1 MPVTSFQL
9 TANNPIEKIFW
20 GRVPVQHAMA
30 GYYFA
35 RDSCLQQLIHQF
47 KYKGRKDIAAFLGRQ
62 LGLQLMQSNWWQNIS
77 LIIPVP
83 LNKMK
88 MRHRGYNQAAMLANG
103 IADIL
108 GCKVVE
114 DGLAA
119 FLGRQ
124 LGLQL
129 MQSNWWQS
137 ISLIIPV
144 PLNKMKM
151 RHRGYN
157 QAAMLANGIA
167 DILGCKVVEDGLAR
181 KAHAVTQTH
190 KTRLERWENVAE
202 VFQLNNK
209 EKVKNSH
216 VLLVDDVL
224 TTGATLEA
232 CGHALL
238 DAGDAELSICSL
250 AYASR

>member
-1 MPVTSFQL
+1 MIRSLLHLLYPHICENCGYDLTGTEEVLCISCIRKMPATSFQL
-9 TANNPIEKIFW
+9 TANNPVEKVFW

-35 RDSCLQQLIHQF
+35 RDGCLQQLIHQF
-47 KYKGRKDIAAFLGRQ
+47 KYKGRKDIAVYLGRQ
-62 LGLQLMQSNWWQNIS
+62 LGLQLKQSNWWQHIS

-88 MRHRGYNQAAMLANG
+88 LRHRGYNQAAMLANG

-108 GCKVVE
+108 GCDILE
-114 DGLAA
+114 DGL
-119 FLGRQ
+119 
-124 LGLQL
+124 
-129 MQSNWWQS
+129 S
-137 ISLIIPV
+137 
-144 PLNKMKM
+144 
-151 RHRGYN
+151 
-157 QAAMLANGIA
+157 
-167 DILGCKVVEDGLAR
+167 R

-202 VFQLNNK
+202 VFLLNK
-209 EKVKNSH
+209 QEKVKNSH

-232 CGHALL
+232 CGQALL
-238 DAGDAELSICSL
+238 DAGDVTLSICSL
-250 AYASR
+250 AYANR

>member
-1 MPVTSFQL
+1 MIRSLLHLFYPHVCENCGHDLTGTEEVLCISCMRKMPVTSFQL
-9 TANNPIEKIFW
+9 TANNPVEKIFW
-20 GRVPVQHAMA
+20 GRMPVQHAMA

-47 KYKGRKDIAAFLGRQ
+47 KYKGRKDIAVYLGRQ
-62 LGLQLMQSNWWQNIS
+62 LGLQLKQSNWWQNIS

-83 LNKMK
+83 LNKTK
-88 MRHRGYNQAAMLANG
+88 LRHRGYNQAAMLAKG

-114 DGLAA
+114 DGLT
-119 FLGRQ
+119 
-124 LGLQL
+124 
-129 MQSNWWQS
+129 
-137 ISLIIPV
+137 
-144 PLNKMKM
+144 
-151 RHRGYN
+151 
-157 QAAMLANGIA
+157 
-167 DILGCKVVEDGLAR
+167 R

-202 VFQLNNK
+202 AFQLNDQK
-209 EKVKNSH
+209 KVKNSH

-238 DAGDAELSICSL
+238 DTGDAELSICSL
-250 AYASR
+250 AYANNR